1 MQSRQQSLGPSDEA
15 TTLRPTTPMSHAGS
29 GFSRTTLMETAFRPL
44 SPLYG
49 IPQYRS
55 AQSVASPNLR
65 PGPNGPDQYGTE
77 NFWKPFT
84 IRLPYLIFL
93 NILTLS
99 FIIIIEAL
107 YYVSNRRD
115 GLLFMK
121 DIDDL
126 PLGQYFTIQYLPTLI
141 AVLYGIAWSIVDLDC
156 KRLEP
161 FYDLSKETG
170 ASSDAL
176 FLEYQY
182 QFPLFVPF
190 RALLKRH
197 WSVFLSSTIF
207 LTATIIVTP
216 LQSSIL
222 ATVDKT
228 SKFETKF
235 NITAQFLPL
244 NGSDSALT
252 PEFLFTEY
260 TISRLNGSLPKFTA
274 DGNSFLP
281 VVPYGASRDERFT
294 LSSNWSLTDLF
305 YTLDVNCVEPSFSNT
320 DVIGGGDIRQGDQI
334 ATVAHVVSHQF
345 EDDFC
350 NITSALTL
358 DKEGSAPGVTY
369 GYTWGRPWQI
379 DQWCGFKNTTTLA
392 IIGQFN
398 QTDGIVR
405 LKSVL
410 CELRGVQEF
419 QQDVVINATTR
430 AILER
435 KSTPILRRYIRKED
449 IDLVPFDAALFNRGT
464 QEVLGSDISVF
475 ANTNIKAEDTLFN
488 GKIPEETLLNAPV
501 LRETTEQTYRHF
513 FSLAMSTSPAFLT
526 PHNSTTFGTVLVQG
540 QAVVIDRS
548 FAIVSDIFLSL
559 VLLMGVI
566 LCAYSY
572 QRDSTLKSD
581 PDSLSATM
589 ALIAQSGLAS
599 KFIGLDRASTKTL
612 KTNFGESKINLGY
625 WENPSGGLIYKL
637 DELSVSQSRTS
648 HTTDAPTQR
657 TTHKEE
663 NIPFHLRLNI
673 GASFFVAHIAIVAF
687 IIFLFIQSKA
697 SGLPLLSNNSFLFNL
712 IWAFIPTLVATVL
725 EPIWAS
731 INRDISV
738 LQPFYNLLKRN
749 ISAGRS
755 LSLKYQTIPAVLVAR
770 SLVAHD
776 FLLSVVSFMTV
787 LVSLLAVTLPGI
799 FFEDIKAV
807 ETSMNF
813 QPQVVKP
820 MIPSEFYYWE
830 KGFSE
835 YMRQRS
841 AFLDPFAAARAN
853 LSDNIPLPPWST
865 REHMFLPVKPAPGLN
880 ATLDF
885 DFYRTTTL
893 GFSGSM
899 ECRPVINGTNGERIY
914 YNHNNATTTA
924 FLKIPNTLGGNLSDL
939 VPCGTVFGYKPPSLR
954 ETSPD
959 YHNVTFGRWPFPTI
973 SNYGEL
979 YNDTSEDDNK
989 LVYISANKSDYFAEK
1004 ERRQNTGEELCS
1016 NLVPVAWSHR
1026 LYSRGA
1032 ERYVLDGEPRQ
1043 TLLVC
1048 QPKVTVA
1055 NFSIEVDRLGNVHT
1069 YKKICNSTEIDNY
1082 LEPGF
1087 SKEWFDK
1094 VLPSIF
1100 RPSIWNPGFRIQ
1112 DWGGLLMTRLAKH
1125 ETDYFDPVELGNL
1138 ASEAFA
1144 LAFSTF
1150 AARNKEELFLE
1161 GNTDPDREYITG
1173 SVYKY
1178 EKRVVMSPPLTF
1190 VSLAILGLF
1199 CCTLVSVY
1207 IFRRK
1212 RYLPRQPSSLA
1223 SMIAYCQDSTL
1234 LDDLADTWGMSTV
1247 RRQEFLENLGHTYGF
1262 GWYQGRDGIRR
1273 LGVDKEPLLDS
1284 YNPS

>member
-1 MQSRQQSLGPSDEA
+1 MQSRQQSPGPSDEA

-29 GFSRTTLMETAFRPL
+29 DFSRTTLMETAFRPL

-228 SKFETKF
+228 SKFETTF

-294 LSSNWSLTDLF
+294 LSS
-305 YTLDVNCVEPSFSNT
+305 
-320 DVIGGGDIRQGDQI
+320 GGDIRQGDQT

-501 LRETTEQTYRHF
+501 LREATEQTYRHF

-548 FAIVSDIFLSL
+548 FAIVSDIFLGL

-589 ALIAQSGLAS
+589 ALIAQSGLPS

-637 DELSVSQSRTS
+637 DELSVSQS
-648 HTTDAPTQR
+648 
-657 TTHKEE
+657 
-663 NIPFHLRLNI
+663 L
-673 GASFFVAHIAIVAF
+673 
-687 IIFLFIQSKA
+687 
-697 SGLPLLSNNSFLFNL
+697 
-712 IWAFIPTLVATVL
+712 ATVL

-799 FFEDIKAV
+799 FFEDIRAV

-1161 GNTDPDREYITG
+1161 GNTDSDREYITG

-1247 RRQEFLENLGHTYGF
+1247 RRQEVLEKLGHTYGF

-1284 YNPS
+1284 YNLS

>member
-1 MQSRQQSLGPSDEA
+1 MKPLAIKNRIKEAFGRRFKRRGSSVSQNDAIKATISWPVGRGDDLTAYDTHVSRGLGLGFFKNNAHGDGFPPA
-15 TTLRPTTPMSHAGS
+15 VTPV
-29 GFSRTTLMETAFRPL
+29 R
-44 SPLYG
+44 
-49 IPQYRS
+49 
-55 AQSVASPNLR
+55 
-65 PGPNGPDQYGTE
+65 
-77 NFWKPFT
+77 
-84 IRLPYLIFL
+84 
-93 NILTLS
+93 
-99 FIIIIEAL
+99 
-107 YYVSNRRD
+107 NRGD

-190 RALLKRH
+190 RALFKRH

-228 SKFETKF
+228 SEFETTF
-235 NITAQFLPL
+235 NIIAQFLPL

-281 VVPYGASRDERFT
+281 VVPYGESRDEQFT
-294 LSSNWSLTDLF
+294 LSS
-305 YTLDVNCVEPSFSNT
+305 
-320 DVIGGGDIRQGDQI
+320 GGDIRKGDQT

-345 EDDFC
+345 EDDIC

-358 DKEGSAPGVTY
+358 DKEGGAPGVTY

-398 QTDGIVR
+398 RTDGIVR

-475 ANTNIKAEDTLFN
+475 ANTNIKAEDTLFD
-488 GKIPEETLLNAPV
+488 GKIPEEALLNAPV
-501 LRETTEQTYRHF
+501 LREAAEQTYRHF

-548 FAIVSDIFLSL
+548 FAIVSDIFLGL

-589 ALIAQSGLAS
+589 ALIAQSDLPS
-599 KFIGLDRASTKTL
+599 KFNGLDRASTKTL

-637 DELSVSQSRTS
+637 DELSVSQS
-648 HTTDAPTQR
+648 
-657 TTHKEE
+657 
-663 NIPFHLRLNI
+663 L
-673 GASFFVAHIAIVAF
+673 
-687 IIFLFIQSKA
+687 
-697 SGLPLLSNNSFLFNL
+697 
-712 IWAFIPTLVATVL
+712 ATVL

-799 FFEDIKAV
+799 FFEDIRAV
-807 ETSMNF
+807 KTSMNF

-820 MIPSEFYYWE
+820 MVPSEFYYWE

-835 YMRQRS
+835 YMRQRG

-979 YNDTSEDDNK
+979 YKDTSEDDNK

-1032 ERYVLDGEPRQ
+1032 ERYVLDAEPRQ

-1069 YKKICNSTEIDNY
+1069 YKKIGNSTEIDDY

-1161 GNTDPDREYITG
+1161 GNTDSDREYMTG

-1247 RRQEFLENLGHTYGF
+1247 RRQEVLEILGHTYGF

-1273 LGVDKEPLLDS
+1273 LGVDKEPLIDS